1 MSARAAGRRYQY
13 GSSFIDPSGIRFEG
27 HHPLERPDLWQIYL
41 EEGEG
46 KYRSR
51 GVEGTMRRR
60 ELEDGHNVSLFFL
73 GFDAENSPVAGVRF
87 HGPLEGSFEAA
98 MLEEMARSSEIDEI
112 TKCIDADIAN
122 GVIEVKGAWS
132 KSEAG
137 LRTVLTLSRSTTHA
151 MNWLGAEVA
160 VATAAKR
167 LFRVGSSSGSQQIGT
182 ESVPFPDER
191 FETIAVSWRRSEA
204 YELSSPKHQQAMR
217 VESEQLSRGP
227 LREGSIEELFSVR
240 TQSWRPLIL
249 DVGKRSHREILRALR
264 EDDALQIVD
273 QLDDQKRQ
281 LMALLPP
288 VQESLVAEVPRW
300 VYFPWRRA
308 MVRLLASRP
317 YSRLRLDRNRNKL
330 TRDEQGRLRTLRVG
344 VVGMSAGHSV
354 AHVLAM
360 EGLVGEIRLADFDDV
375 ELSNLNRLPASV
387 LDLGVNKAVVAARRI
402 YEIDPYLKVV
412 ALQEG
417 VTTENLDHFL
427 EDLDLVIEECDSLDM
442 KVLVRESA
450 RRLRV
455 PVLMETSDRGVLDV
469 ERFDLEPDRPLFHG
483 LLGDLSYEA
492 LQNLTT
498 QQKSPIALRL
508 LGASQVSARAGASM
522 FELGQTLTAWPQLA
536 SEVTLG
542 AATVAAAVRRF
553 GLGEEL
559 KSGRVRFDVEV
570 ILEEIAPVTLD
581 DKLEH
586 LSDPVPVDPVLTGG
600 DPVNRISDAARRA
613 PSGGNVQP
621 WRFEASENEI
631 RFYLTPEKSTLMDVK
646 YRGSYVAIGAALFN
660 ARVEASAQGLLGPVS
675 LFPEGLLSRQVAT
688 MQLGDQTETDLGPLR
703 DALYTR
709 STNRRISPSGPI
721 EDELYDEMRRGVE
734 REGARLHLITDPEE
748 LALAAKL
755 IGDADR
761 LRFLIAP
768 LHQEMTGELRWPGLD
783 SLDDGLDVRTL
794 EMDAF
799 GYAALD
805 LLGREDVM
813 AALKE
818 TGGGQALGMRTR
830 AALSMSAALAL
841 VSVPRP
847 DPKWYVRGGVALER
861 LWINA
866 ERHGIGAQPASPV
879 FLYAVDEDDLLSLGG
894 ERHVE
899 ELHRLS
905 ERFRECWAVE
915 DGEAMAMVL
924 RLHRSPEPSARS
936 VRLPLERILSREA
949 RSPVVN

>member
-1 MSARAAGRRYQY
+1 LSARAAGRRYQY

-73 GFDAENSPVAGVRF
+73 GFDAENLPVAGVRF
-87 HGPLEGSFEAA
+87 HGPLEGSFDAA
-98 MLEEMARSSEIDEI
+98 ILEEMAQSSEIDAI
-112 TKCIDADIAN
+112 AKFIDADIAN

-132 KSEAG
+132 KSESG

-160 VATAAKR
+160 IATAAKR
-167 LFRVGSSSGSQQIGT
+167 LFRVGSSAGSQQIGT

-191 FETIAVSWRRSEA
+191 FETIAVSWRRTEA
-204 YELSSPKHQQAMR
+204 YELSTPKHQQAMR

-249 DVGKRSHREILRALR
+249 DVEKRSHREILRALR
-264 EDDALQIVD
+264 EDDALQIID

-281 LMALLPP
+281 LLALMPP
-288 VQESLVAEVPRW
+288 VQESLVSEVPRW

-317 YSRLRLDRNRNKL
+317 YARLRLDRNRNKL
-330 TRDEQGRLRTLRVG
+330 TKDEQGRLRTLRVG

-354 AHVLAM
+354 AHALAM
-360 EGLVGEIRLADFDDV
+360 EGLAGELRVADFDDV

-402 YEIDPYLKVV
+402 YEIDPYLNVV

-483 LLGDLSYEA
+483 LLGDLSYDE
-492 LQNLTT
+492 LKNLTT

-508 LGASQVSARAGASM
+508 LGANQVSARAGASM

-559 KSGRVRFDVEV
+559 KSGRVRFDIEL
-570 ILEEIAPVTLD
+570 ILEEIAPVALE

-586 LSDPVPVDPVLTGG
+586 LSDPAPEDPVLTGG

-631 RFYLTPEKSTLMDVK
+631 RFYLIPEKSTLMDVK

-660 ARVEASAQGLLGPVS
+660 ARVEASAQGQLGPVS

-688 MQLGDQTETDLGPLR
+688 MQLGNQKETDLGPLR

-709 STNRRISPSGPI
+709 STNRRIAPSEPI
-721 EDELYDEMRRGVE
+721 EVEIYDELRRGVE
-734 REGARLHLITDPEE
+734 REGARLHLLTDPE
-748 LALAAKL
+748 AIAVAAKL

-761 LRFLIAP
+761 LRFLIP
-768 LHQEMTGELRWPGLD
+768 QLHQEMTSELRWPGRD

-805 LLGREDVM
+805 LLGRDDVM
-813 AALKE
+813 SALKE
-818 TGGGQALGMRTR
+818 TRGGQALGMRTR

-879 FLYAVDEDDLLSLGG
+879 FLYAVDEDDLVSLGG

-905 ERFRECWAVE
+905 TRFRECWALE
-915 DGEAMAMVL
+915 DGEAMVMVL
-924 RLHRSPEPSARS
+924 RLHRSAEPSARS

-949 RSPVVN
+949 RPSVVN